1 MGSGRLDQDL
11 SDTATRRPFAVA
23 LGLSA
28 ALSMSLQPL
37 VSKQVLMHYGGTP
50 AVWSVVLVFFQAALL
65 VGYGLAHVVSRR
77 LDARRAGWVYV
88 GLLLAAV
95 ATLPVRVAAPQ
106 LDGGASTLSVAAG
119 LVLALGTAAGPVA
132 IALFA
137 TGPLVQRWYAGS
149 HPGVDPYPLY
159 AASNL
164 GSLLGLLAVPVA
176 VEPWLRATAQA
187 DAWGVAFVTVAA
199 SVVWLVRGRGDPPPV
214 AAAPPPSRLEI
225 AGWILW
231 SAIPSAAL
239 VAVTA
244 HLTTDLAPV
253 PLLWVVPLAAY
264 FGTWVLAFGERGP
277 AIGRAAIRV
286 LPIVTAGIAAPTLM
300 TVSTPVLPVA
310 GLLLLWLVTV
320 GLAFHGA
327 ASASRPPAADLT
339 AFYLWI
345 GVGGVVGGVAVALLA
360 PLLLSRALDLPL
372 VVVLAMLVL
381 PKTEGPIGRGVWVFA
396 GLAVLASVGSLSVAH
411 SVERASLAIPMAP
424 FAVLPLLYLLGLRRP
439 RPAAWSL
446 AALVVV
452 GTLALESRRPA
463 LEVRRS
469 FFAAYRVVE
478 DPRTGLRWLAHGRT
492 IHGAVDDAHP
502 GECLPYHHRR
512 SPAATMFA
520 AQDRR
525 GDRIAVVGL
534 GIGCMADLAP
544 PTTPIDFFEIDR
556 DVEALARAH
565 FDALASCGD
574 RCTVTI
580 GDGRLELSRAGPAY
594 SLIVLDAFASSAIPV
609 HLVTTEALQAYL
621 SRLTDDGY
629 IAVHV
634 SNRLVDLAPTVA
646 ATAEAIGLHAEVGE
660 WSPAPDEADTPYV
673 RSRFVLLSR
682 PGRGRGLPAS
692 TSFGPISA
700 LGRAAW
706 TDAHASL
713 LPLVLAANSTE

>member
-11 SDTATRRPFAVA
+11 SGTATRRPFAVV

-37 VSKQVLMHYGGTP
+37 VSKQVLMHYGGAP
-50 AVWSVVLVFFQAALL
+50 AVWSVVLVFFEAALL
-65 VGYGLAHVVSRR
+65 AGYGLAHLLSRR

-88 GLLLAAV
+88 GLLLWAV
-95 ATLPVRVAAPQ
+95 VTLPVRVAPPQ
-106 LDGGASTLSVAAG
+106 LHAGASTLSVAAG
-119 LVLALGTAAGPVA
+119 LVLALGTAAAPVA

-137 TGPLVQRWYAGS
+137 TGPLVQRWYAGA
-149 HPGVDPYPLY
+149 HPGIDPYPLY

-164 GSLLGLLAVPVA
+164 GSLLGLLAVPLVI
-176 VEPWLRATAQA
+176 EPWLDATAHA
-187 DAWGVAFVTVAA
+187 EAWGVAFVAGAA
-199 SVVWLVRGRGDPPPV
+199 SVVWLVRTRRDPPPV
-214 AAAPPPSRLEI
+214 PSAPPPSRSAI
-225 AGWILW
+225 ARWVLW

-244 HLTTDLAPV
+244 YLTTDLAPV

-300 TVSTPVLPVA
+300 AVSTPVLPVA
-310 GLLLLWLVTV
+310 GLLLLWLTTV

-327 ASASRPPAADLT
+327 ASASRPAAVDLT

-345 GVGGVVGGVAVALLA
+345 GVGGVVGGAAIALLA
-360 PLLLSRALDLPL
+360 PLVLSRALDLPL
-372 VVVLAMLVL
+372 VVALAMVVIPKADGPLDRRVL
-381 PKTEGPIGRGVWVFA
+381 VFA
-396 GLAVLASVGSLSVAH
+396 GLAAIAGAGSLWVAH
-411 SVERASLAIPMAP
+411 SVERAGLAIPMAP
-424 FAVLPLLYLLGLRRP
+424 FAVLPLLYLLGLRSD

-446 AALVVV
+446 AAIVAV

-469 FFAAYRVVE
+469 FFAAYRVVD

-512 SPAATMFA
+512 SPAATVFA
-520 AQDRR
+520 AQDRP

-534 GIGCMADLAP
+534 GIGCMVDLAP
-544 PTTPIDFFEIDR
+544 PDTPIDFFEIDR

-565 FDALASCGD
+565 FDALATCGD

-580 GDGRLELSRAGPAY
+580 GDGRLELSRPGPPY

-609 HLVTTEALQAYL
+609 HLVTTEALRAYS

-646 ATAEAIGLHAEVGE
+646 ATATTVGLTAWIGE
-660 WSPAPDEADTPYV
+660 WSPTPHEADTPYV

-682 PGRGRGLPAS
+682 PTRGRSLPAG
-692 TSFGPISA
+692 TVFTPISA
-700 LGRAAW
+700 GDRAPW
-706 TDAHASL
+706 TDAYAPL
-713 LPLVLAANSTE
+713 LPLVLAADSTE